1 MFVSPPPIPASYSE
15 DVKPEWLQ
23 INSVKPLQSAGH
35 LGNICLMPERS
46 GCCVKVRCLFISSFF
61 FFFSWSEAF
70 LSALFSKVQDFWQIS
85 TPRPS
90 EPHLNL
96 RSVCVWRVCGY
107 DRVCVCPRWIK
118 RLRSRC
124 ECCWRH
130 SDPWS
135 RVFQALFLAS
145 LSQFL
150 LGKDHV
156 LLKCWYLSESAAISA
171 QTWNGETDG
180 VDSGEQKHFC
190 SVLVQ

>member
-1 MFVSPPPIPASYSE
+1 MFVTAGSRTGDLLYSNLESERLCFADSVTHTYSTSQPGLLQDPLQISGMFVSPPPIPASYSE

-70 LSALFSKVQDFWQIS
+70 LSSLFSKVQDFWQIS

-107 DRVCVCPRWIK
+107 DRVCVSPMNQTAQKPLW
-118 RLRSRC
+118 
-124 ECCWRH
+124 
-130 SDPWS
+130 
-135 RVFQALFLAS
+135 
-145 LSQFL
+145 
-150 LGKDHV
+150 V
-156 LLKCWYLSESAAISA
+156 LLKTLWPL
-171 QTWNGETDG
+171 
-180 VDSGEQKHFC
+180 K
-190 SVLVQ
+190 